1 MSRLGTS
8 CRPMK
13 GDQRMAQS
21 WNRDAVLELGRI
33 YQPAAILAA
42 AADLEIFDALVRK
55 AQTAAEL
62 AKKLQTDLRGTTLLL
77 DALVALGLLAKRR
90 GHYALPAKLAGYL
103 AKDGPQ
109 TVLGMAQHQAN
120 CLRRWAQLARVVKT
134 GQPAERAASVR
145 GEAGDLE
152 AFITAMHNISGP
164 LAPKIIRAIRPLRF
178 RHLLDLGGGSGTW
191 TLAFLRACP
200 AATATLFDLPDVIP
214 MAQRRLAQAK
224 LISRV
229 RLVAGDFYVDPLPAG
244 ADLAWVSAIVHQNS
258 RAENRRLFASV
269 YQALLPGGRVALRDV
284 LMETDRTQPAAGALF
299 AVNMLVATEGGG
311 TFTFDEL
318 REDLDSAGFRD
329 AAVLRHDPAMN
340 SIVVARKPAA

>member
-1 MSRLGTS
+1 
-8 CRPMK
+8 
-13 GDQRMAQS
+13 MAQP
-21 WNRDAVLELGRI
+21 WNRDAVLELGRT

-42 AADLEIFDALVRK
+42 AADLELFDALAPK

-62 AKKLQTDLRGTTLLL
+62 ARTIQTDLRGTILLL
-77 DALVALGLLAKRR
+77 DALVALGLLTKRR
-90 GHYALPAKLAGYL
+90 GHYAVPAKLAGYL

-224 LISRV
+224 LLSRV
-229 RLVAGDFYVDPLPAG
+229 RLVAGDFYVDPLPPG

-258 RAENRRLFASV
+258 RAENRLLFAKIFA
-269 YQALLPGGRVALRDV
+269 ALAPGGRLAIRDL
-284 LMETDRTQPAAGALF
+284 LMGPDRTDPVVGALF
-299 AVNMLVATEGGG
+299 AINMLVSTPGGG
-311 TFTFDEL
+311 TFTFEEL
-318 REDLDSAGFRD
+318 AEDLAAAGFARPKI
-329 AAVLRHDPAMN
+329 ARREPGMNCVLTAEKGPGEWLMVDG
-340 SIVVARKPAA
+340 